1 MDEVIKNDIT
11 FGHLMMLGDTHG
23 NTLQIAPQ
31 LLMRYD
37 LNNTEKSK
45 AIVHVGDFGL
55 GFSSIDGDMKALHIA
70 NARLKKYNTFLYI
83 IRGNHD
89 DPKWFNNHEYMEN
102 TKKDGEIENIILV
115 PDHTILALTIEGRE
129 KPVKIYCNGGA
140 YSIDRTLRT
149 EGKSYWADEPFK
161 CLSKSQLDEIPNDLD
176 IIVTHTRPNG
186 VWPTD
191 KSGIEHWL
199 LKDMGLY
206 RDIEEEGSWM
216 KDMFDSIKEKQD
228 SFLHFYGHFH
238 ESHKEHFE
246 YDNKR
251 FTHQCLD
258 IDELVEVRIEQL

>member
-1 MDEVIKNDIT
+1 MNLVVENKIR
-11 FGHLMMLGDTHG
+11 FEHLMVLGDTHG
-23 NTLQIAPQ
+23 NNMKIAPHI
-31 LLMRYD
+31 LMKYN
-37 LNNTEKSK
+37 LNNDKPK
-45 AIVHVGDFGL
+45 AIIQVGDFGI
-55 GFSSIDGDMKALHIA
+55 GFSTKKGDSTSLHRL
-70 NARLKKYNTFLYI
+70 NSRLKKYNTFLYV

-89 DPKWFNNHEYMEN
+89 DPEWFNNPGYMETIIN
-102 TKKDGEIENIILV
+102 DDVIENVVLL
-115 PDHTILALTIEGRE
+115 PDHTLLTLELDGRE
-129 KPVKIYCNGGA
+129 EPVKIYCNGGA
-140 YSIDRTLRT
+140 YSIDRILRT
-149 EGKSYWADEPFK
+149 EGKSYWHDEPFK

-216 KDMFDSIKEKQD
+216 ESMFDSIKEENN

-251 FTHQCLD
+251 FTHQCLG
-258 IDELVEVRIEQL
+258 IEELVEVRIEQL